1 MTITGIV
8 YDIQRYSIHDG
19 PGIRSNVFL
28 KGCPLRCQWCHNPEG
43 FVEVREISL
52 LADKCVLCGCCV
64 AACPHGCHTVTAEG
78 HTYDREACNRCG
90 SCVQACCFCALEMV
104 GREMTAEQVVAE
116 AGKDRVFFETS
127 GGGITLSGGEPLF
140 QPAFSE
146 AILKLARQR
155 GLSTCVETS
164 GFCSEGTMRRV
175 MEHVDLF
182 LYDVKEID
190 PQRHLEFTGVPNEP
204 ILRNLRMLSG
214 EGHQMILRCP
224 LIPGKNDRSEHALAI
239 ASLADSLHG
248 ILGIE
253 LEPYHPLGVSKSLR
267 FGRKAVYDRDS
278 FMKKEEAESLA
289 KIIRCNTAVPVI
301 VK

>member
-19 PGIRSNVFL
+19 PGIRTNVFL

-43 FVEVREISL
+43 FVNVREISFL
-52 LADKCVLCGCCV
+52 RDKCTLCGCCV
-64 AACPHGCHTVTAEG
+64 TACLHNCHTITNDG
-78 HTYDREACNRCG
+78 HIYDREACIRCG
-90 SCVQACCFCALEMV
+90 SCVQACCFGALETV
-104 GREMTAEQVVAE
+104 GSEMTAEQVVAAAE
-116 AGKDRVFFETS
+116 KDRVFFETS

-140 QPAFSE
+140 QPAFTE

-164 GFCSEGTMRRV
+164 GFCSEVAMRRI

-182 LYDVKEID
+182 LYDVKETD
-190 PQRHLEFTGVPNEP
+190 PERHLEFTGVPVEP
-204 ILRNLRMLSG
+204 ILRNLRMLAEAG
-214 EGHQMILRCP
+214 RQVILRCP
-224 LIPGKNDRSEHALAI
+224 LIPEKNDRSEHALAI
-239 ASLADSLHG
+239 ASLADSLPG

-267 FGRKAVYDRDS
+267 LGRKAAYDRDS

-289 KIIRCNTAVPVI
+289 KIIRGHTAVPVI